1 MWPSGE
7 MAEAV
12 VARRGNGADRHVR
25 FTGAGHLVRLA
36 VLPIDAQWTGGIVLG
51 GDRAPQAAA
60 QRAAIA
66 VVTEFLSPVTT
77 AAPKA
82 SLQSRDGESSLS

>member
-25 FTGAGHLVRLA
+25 FAGAGHLVRLA
-36 VLPIDAQWTGGIVLG
+36 VLPTDAQWTGGIVLG
-51 GDRAPQAAA
+51 GDRAAQAAA

-66 VVTEFLSPVTT
+66 EVTEFLSTVTT

-82 SLQSRDGESSLS
+82 SLQSRDGESHP